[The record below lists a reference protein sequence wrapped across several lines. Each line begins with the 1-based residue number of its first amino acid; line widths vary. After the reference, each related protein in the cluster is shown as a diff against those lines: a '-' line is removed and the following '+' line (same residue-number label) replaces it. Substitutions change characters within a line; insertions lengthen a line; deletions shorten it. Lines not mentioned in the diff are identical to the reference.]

1 MLPPRDISE
10 SSGCCE
16 GAAARKI
23 IDGHT
28 LHVSCVTDLIERS
41 ISIIEHCIL
50 RRGRCAEL
58 GLDSLAKARMR
69 GHLPVDRHIEMA
81 IVIKPCLQRL
91 HHVLEHE
98 PVLSWQRINKGK
110 IITAFARAFSP
121 EIRQRRT
128 SHVRCTPS
136 IARPLE
142 HTHARGARKRA
153 RDQSEPC
160 LCPDLA
166 KLIRNHL
173 PMAERRAFDGYRP
186 RAEVF
191 LSRCGINREM
201 CTICVVVGV
210 LLAHAR
216 AVFYVKDARSH
227 SVGTTSGGGFENS
240 TGRQSF
246 LTCSSMATALRAH
259 RNH

>member
-1 MLPPRDISE
+1 MVGSSFARSSMAAIDVLDDASAALTAGPPGSTGVLPPRDISE

-142 HTHARGARKRA
+142 HTHARM
-153 RDQSEPC
+153 SS
-160 LCPDLA
+160 CP
-166 KLIRNHL
+166 H
-173 PMAERRAFDGYRP
+173 PP
-186 RAEVF
+186 VP
-191 LSRCGINREM
+191 
-201 CTICVVVGV
+201 
-210 LLAHAR
+210 
-216 AVFYVKDARSH
+216 RSH
-227 SVGTTSGGGFENS
+227 QCLTTSCRCVRS
-240 TGRQSF
+240 CR
-246 LTCSSMATALRAH
+246 LSSQPS
-259 RNH
+259 